1 MRRLKQITWARWVI
15 HDSYQTEFFT
25 VFTATIPH
33 PSYEFPIPCAMMSC
47 TNNSGKVFIRFRSLA
62 ELKTVFVIP
71 EEYISR
77 IETGYRQA
85 IVESERIQA
94 QIKAMVEVQKLPPG
108 TKLVRSDTGEVL
120 QDVEMYLKDKR

>member
-1 MRRLKQITWARWVI
+1 
-15 HDSYQTEFFT
+15 
-25 VFTATIPH
+25 
-33 PSYEFPIPCAMMSC
+33 MMSC